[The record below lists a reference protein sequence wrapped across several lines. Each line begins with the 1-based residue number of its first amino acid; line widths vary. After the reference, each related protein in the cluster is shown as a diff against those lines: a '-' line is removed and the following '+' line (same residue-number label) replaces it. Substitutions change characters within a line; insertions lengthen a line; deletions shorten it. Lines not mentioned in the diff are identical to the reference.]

1 VPEAGQVRLGRTM
14 GIAGLCALVPLA
26 GNSISTLLTGATGR
40 ASWLVVPAVGVG
52 VAMMTAGIEAYGSSA
67 GAQGPAKD
75 DAQHL
80 QRPAQRRPV
89 RGETSLAFALIV
101 VVLVFGLGGLAVSE
115 GTRYVV
121 TEARATIRAS
131 KPEPSARAARPLADV
146 PAAPPP
152 APARVPAAPPPPP
165 PAPARVPAAPP
176 PPPPPPARV
185 PAAPPPPPPARA
197 RPADELALDLR
208 PTTARLGSSISV
220 TGRGFQPG
228 ERVVI
233 QLGTRELGATRA
245 DRRGRF
251 ANKRVQIP
259 SEYPFVGQRDIA
271 ANGDASLQHVS
282 RPIELECN
290 EGYQRVR
297 DVCYAPGEPGAP
309 AP

>member
-1 VPEAGQVRLGRTM
+1 M

-26 GNSISTLLTGATGR
+26 GNSISTLLTGSTGR
-40 ASWLVVPAVGVG
+40 ASCLVVPAVGVG
-52 VAMMTAGIEAYGSSA
+52 VAMITAGIEAYGSSA

-75 DAQHL
+75 DAHL

-89 RGETSLAFALIV
+89 RGETSLVFALIV
-101 VVLVFGLGGLAVSE
+101 AVLVFGLGGLAVSE

-131 KPEPSARAARPLADV
+131 EPEPSARRARPLGNV

-152 APARVPAAPPPPP
+152 APARVPVAPPPPP

-176 PPPPPPARV
+176 PPPPPPLAPARV
-185 PAAPPPPPPARA
+185 LVAPPPPPPAPA
-197 RPADELALDLR
+197 RVLDELGLVLR
-208 PTTARLGSSISV
+208 PTTAQAGSWISV

-233 QLGTRELGATRA
+233 QFGTDELGATRA

-259 SEYPFVGQRDIA
+259 SEYPFVGQHQIA
-271 ANGDASLQHVS
+271 AIGDASIRHVR
-282 RPIELECN
+282 RPIALECK
-290 EGYQRVR
+290 EGYRRVLSGCR
-297 DVCYAPGEPGAP
+297 APGEPGGP